1 MAYFLNDVSISIQSY
16 FEGGNP
22 LQVQLFPDPE
32 QPEQDQLFV
41 RLQEVD
47 AGIGGLLNDVVDEQL

>member
-1 MAYFLNDVSISIQSY
+1 MFQCRFNIYFK
-16 FEGGNP
+16 GGNP

-32 QPEQDQLFV
+32 PEQDQLFV